1 MGGVAR
7 YLSRYI
13 TWIEVSVSM
22 GDLEGGGAQWCVGTL
37 KVCGDGVTC
46 FRKWF
51 DL

>member
-22 GDLEGGGAQWCVGTL
+22 GDLEGGGCTV
-37 KVCGDGVTC
+37 VCGDFESMWGWGNM
-46 FRKWF
+46 FP
-51 DL
+51 